1 MHLPSSRL
9 QLFMS
14 NANFSLIDSFCVE
27 LVLREVSSSV
37 QLTELLRKPSQ
48 PDRYRP
54 DRARQRTYPQTL
66 SSRADRQWQSSMKK
80 MNQNPPLM
88 NYPHYYPLRTNR
100 WVRFDCCAGLVMLG

>member
-54 DRARQRTYPQTL
+54 DRA
-66 SSRADRQWQSSMKK
+66 
-80 MNQNPPLM
+80 
-88 NYPHYYPLRTNR
+88 
-100 WVRFDCCAGLVMLG
+100 